1 MRRIYVGRLVQAAF
15 GRLEPKHEP
24 EPKKARTELWG
35 MYCRDYTNKEL

>member
-1 MRRIYVGRLVQAAF
+1 MGRLVQAAF

-35 MYCRDYTNKEL
+35 YVLP